1 MNLSPESQGLN
12 KEGEPLPGPAAIDLP
27 AADADKDAD
36 GGEETKTAEEEPA
49 DSDHDH
55 SNDDSERLPFN
66 PSNKKKAKHTK
77 ETAPS
82 DHDSSSRED
91 ADARSV
97 TILTGSEKKKK
108 RPVAA
113 DATPNK
119 KTTSK
124 GKKRKKRTQT
134 TPPTGNPLP
143 RTPPSIGSHMSF
155 PTKKKLEHYSQS
167 AAKNLREKK
176 IVGYELKERTARK
189 MVKNHS
195 NETHLEVSNG
205 MLPWMSELGLS
216 DDNKTIFLYRNKM
229 NHNTISPNLSN
240 EITNNFLDNPI
251 RADLKGKVHS
261 KDMGSDMTCI
271 LTYNTKVSVNTILE
285 TFYNL

>member
-1 MNLSPESQGLN
+1 MRKKAAALQRVRNLAQMGVSPASQGLN
-12 KEGEPLPGPAAIDLP
+12 KEGEPLPDPAAINLP

-36 GGEETKTAEEEPA
+36 GGEETTTAEEEPA
-49 DSDHDH
+49 DSDHDL
-55 SNDDSERLPFN
+55 SDDDSERLPFI
-66 PSNKKKAKHTK
+66 PLNKKKAKHEK

-124 GKKRKKRTQT
+124 GKKRKKGAEA

-143 RTPPSIGSHMSF
+143 RTRPSIGSHMSF
-155 PTKKKLEHYSQS
+155 PTKKKL
-167 AAKNLREKK
+167 
-176 IVGYELKERTARK
+176 
-189 MVKNHS
+189 
-195 NETHLEVSNG
+195 
-205 MLPWMSELGLS
+205 
-216 DDNKTIFLYRNKM
+216 D
-229 NHNTISPNLSN
+229 
-240 EITNNFLDNPI
+240 
-251 RADLKGKVHS
+251 
-261 KDMGSDMTCI
+261 
-271 LTYNTKVSVNTILE
+271 
-285 TFYNL
+285 

>member
-49 DSDHDH
+49 DSHHDL
-55 SNDDSERLPFN
+55 SNDDSERRPFN

-82 DHDSSSRED
+82 DHVSSSRED

-97 TILTGSEKKKK
+97 TILTRSDKKKK

-155 PTKKKLEHYSQS
+155 PTKKNWSITVNPQRRILGRKKL
-167 AAKNLREKK
+167 
-176 IVGYELKERTARK
+176 
-189 MVKNHS
+189 
-195 NETHLEVSNG
+195 
-205 MLPWMSELGLS
+205 
-216 DDNKTIFLYRNKM
+216 
-229 NHNTISPNLSN
+229 
-240 EITNNFLDNPI
+240 
-251 RADLKGKVHS
+251 
-261 KDMGSDMTCI
+261 
-271 LTYNTKVSVNTILE
+271 
-285 TFYNL
+285 